1 MKKSILLIV
10 LSILT
15 TANWAHDANYD
26 RVLLHTWKTKDT
38 VVHASFYMTKN
49 GNVYLENEFSKLVVI
64 PFQQ

>member
-49 GNVYLENEFSKLVVI
+49 GNVYIENE
-64 PFQQ
+64 